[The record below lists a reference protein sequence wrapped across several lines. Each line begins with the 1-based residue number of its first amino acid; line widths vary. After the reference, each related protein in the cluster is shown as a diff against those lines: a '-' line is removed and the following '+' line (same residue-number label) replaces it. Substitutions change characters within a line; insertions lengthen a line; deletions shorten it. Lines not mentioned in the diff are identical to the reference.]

1 MVLVAAANFKKASM
15 ATKSGKNHHQ
25 KHFKGRMPKAGHGQ
39 GTTTWNRLPRIPRK
53 QGNPMEIT
61 FFGKYIKSNNSNQ

>member
-15 ATKSGKNHHQ
+15 ATKSKNHHQ

-61 FFGKYIKSNNSNQ
+61 FFGKYIKSYNSNQ